1 MESFEQF
8 TQRKE
13 MQRSSTRGKWLAAAI
28 MFGVLF
34 LWFGLLLF
42 LAR

>member
-8 TQRKE
+8 MRRKE
-13 MQRSSTRGKWLAAAI
+13 LQRSASRGKLLAAAI
-28 MFGVLF
+28 MFGVLG
-34 LWFGLLLF
+34 LWFGLLLY